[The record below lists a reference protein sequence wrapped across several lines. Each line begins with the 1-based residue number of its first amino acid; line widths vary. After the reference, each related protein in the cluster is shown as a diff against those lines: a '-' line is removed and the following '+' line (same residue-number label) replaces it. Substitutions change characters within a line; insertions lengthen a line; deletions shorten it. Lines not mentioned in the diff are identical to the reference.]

1 MAFVLPSTWQN
12 IVLVLVYSTIMNEK
26 LIGEHANNKSSR
38 ELINSALSAWLNAYK
53 HYYVQYWWIETSLWL
68 ARWSDKIIAIGWTV
82 DVTIGRRVV
91 KLVST
96 NKLWFSDRI
105 IAMKIVVES
114 TISTIISSDF
124 DKDLLYSSCSFIE
137 VPCHTVL
144 RVRPV
149 NTPTVTIWRKY
160 SDSKYF
166 KALKPLRFATR
177 IKDILCGFTPWSGY
191 HLCVENKLKLLR
203 YIFVFGDW
211 CSKFF
216 SLSITPCS
224 GTISSS
230 IRRKGSNLFNI
241 LLLETKSSVAT
252 SHLEE
257 KFIKSYKICKSK
269 TKAFFHLGRFIG
281 KRLFCS
287 RWFRGRREDLYM
299 GSSEDC
305 RPKYYIPDDLALCVL
320 HRRLQRRRHHRHR
333 HHRRR
338 WRCRCVLQR
347 EGDGLPLNH
356 HHLLLLFW
364 LALEVF

>member
-53 HYYVQYWWIETSLWL
+53 QYYVQYWWIETSLWL

-105 IAMKIVVES
+105 ITMKIVVES

-160 SDSKYF
+160 WHYFAIGLQIFQSVKTPSIWDSNQRYSLWLHSLDWLLSVCRKQVETSSMCF
-166 KALKPLRFATR
+166 CFWWLMFQV
-177 IKDILCGFTPWSGY
+177 ILFDY
-191 HLCVENKLKLLR
+191 
-203 YIFVFGDW
+203 
-211 CSKFF
+211 
-216 SLSITPCS
+216 
-224 GTISSS
+224 
-230 IRRKGSNLFNI
+230 
-241 LLLETKSSVAT
+241 
-252 SHLEE
+252 
-257 KFIKSYKICKSK
+257 
-269 TKAFFHLGRFIG
+269 
-281 KRLFCS
+281 
-287 RWFRGRREDLYM
+287 
-299 GSSEDC
+299 
-305 RPKYYIPDDLALCVL
+305 
-320 HRRLQRRRHHRHR
+320 
-333 HHRRR
+333 
-338 WRCRCVLQR
+338 
-347 EGDGLPLNH
+347 
-356 HHLLLLFW
+356 
-364 LALEVF
+364 